1 MDELVNDS
9 AHTRIERLRSEPLL
23 PVASGGGF
31 LAAVRAVFA
40 HRQLLA
46 LLIRRDITARYKDRV
61 LGLLWTLLNQLVQLP
76 VSFLVM
82 GPSLGAAGGIPD
94 SGTHIFL
101 VLTI

>member
-46 LLIRRDITARYKDRV
+46 LLIRRDIKARYKDSV
-61 LGLLWTLLNQLVQLP
+61 LGLLWALINPIVQLT
-76 VSFLVM
+76 VYFVVM
-82 GPSLGAAGGIPD
+82 GQFLGAARGID
-94 SGTHIFL
+94 RKSTRLNSSH
-101 VLTI
+101 